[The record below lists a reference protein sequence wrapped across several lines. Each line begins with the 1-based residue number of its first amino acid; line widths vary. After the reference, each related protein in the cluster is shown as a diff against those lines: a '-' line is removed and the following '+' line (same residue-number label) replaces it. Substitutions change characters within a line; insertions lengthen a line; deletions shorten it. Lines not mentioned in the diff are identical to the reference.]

1 MKKKILLIGCGNI
14 GFRHLQGLLK
24 INLDLDIYIIEKS
37 KVKILEQSK
46 KIQNMSLNNKKITF
60 SNNFL
65 LKNIKFDLVICATTS
80 FKRYKLLKKLILKF
94 KFSKIIIEKLAFQ
107 NILDFNKSLKLF
119 KKNKVNCWVNCPR
132 REQEIYKK
140 IYNENKKNKILSI
153 EVSGNKWNLASNS
166 IHFFDL
172 FYFFNK
178 SLINLNQIEENLKII
193 PSKHHKFLELTGK
206 FKISNEN
213 YFILLNDQKK
223 GRDIIVKI
231 KTLNKIYYINES
243 KQFVKIQY
251 KNKNIKKKIKILLQN
266 ELTKILAKKILYKK
280 KINLSTLSETYLSHK
295 LLFSAFK
302 KYFYKKREVFN
313 CPIT

>member
-1 MKKKILLIGCGNI
+1 MKIKILLIGCGNI
-14 GFRHLQGLLK
+14 GFRHLEGLLK
-24 INLDLDIYIIEKS
+24 TNLDLDIYIIEKS

-46 KIQNMSLNNKKITF
+46 KIKNKNFKNKTVTF

-80 FKRYKLLKKLILKF
+80 FERYELLRKLILKF

-107 NILDFNKSLKLF
+107 NILDFNKSIKLF
-119 KKNKVNCWVNCPR
+119 KKNKVYCWVNCPR
-132 REQEIYKK
+132 REQEIYK
-140 IYNENKKNKILSI
+140 IIQRENKKNEVLSI

-178 SLINLNQIEENLKII
+178 SLINFNQIEENLKII

-213 YFILLNDQKK
+213 YFIFLNDQKK
-223 GRDIIVKI
+223 NRDIIVKI
-231 KTLNKIYYINES
+231 KTSKMIYYVNET
-243 KQFVKIQY
+243 KQFVKIKF
-251 KNKNIKKKIKILLQN
+251 KNKTIKKKIKILLQN
-266 ELTKILAKKILYKK
+266 ELTEILTKKILYKK
-280 KINLSTLSETYLSHK
+280 KINLSTLSEAYLSHK

>member
-1 MKKKILLIGCGNI
+1 MKIKILLIGCGNI
-14 GFRHLQGLLK
+14 GFRHLEGLLK
-24 INLDLDIYIIEKS
+24 TNLDLHIYIIEKS

-46 KIQNMSLNNKKITF
+46 KIKNKNFKNKTITF
-60 SNNFL
+60 SNNFN

-80 FKRYKLLKKLILKF
+80 YKRYELLKKLILKF

-119 KKNKVNCWVNCPR
+119 KKHKVSCWVNCPR

-140 IYNENKKNKILSI
+140 IKKENKNNEILSI

-178 SLINLNQIEENLKII
+178 SLIKFNQIEENLKII

-206 FKISNEN
+206 FKISNKN

-223 GRDIIVKI
+223 NRDIIVKI
-231 KTLNKIYYINES
+231 KTLKKLYYVNES
-243 KQFVKIQY
+243 KKFVIIQY
-251 KNKNIKKKIKILLQN
+251 KNKTIKKKIEILLQN
-266 ELTKILAKKILYKK
+266 ELTKLLTKKILYKK
-280 KINLSTLSETYLSHK
+280 KINLSTLSEAYISHK
-295 LLFSAFK
+295 LLLSAFK